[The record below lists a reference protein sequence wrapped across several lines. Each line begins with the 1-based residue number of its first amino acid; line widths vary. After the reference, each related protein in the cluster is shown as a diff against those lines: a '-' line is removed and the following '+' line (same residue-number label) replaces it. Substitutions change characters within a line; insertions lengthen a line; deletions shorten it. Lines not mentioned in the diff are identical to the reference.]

1 LSEGAPPGPWTG
13 ASSKGV
19 FPLQGAVRRI
29 SRLSISTAVALLV
42 AAIAFSSPAAAQSG
56 PPWDGNPVS
65 PGLGPTYGENWCA
78 SAAGE
83 NVPQAAPLALIP
95 YGAIGCTLEQF
106 KTEATAAGVPN
117 RLSYSV
123 IGASELGRD
132 IFGVVV
138 NALETPA
145 QQAAYARWQ
154 QLRGLMRTD
163 PAGAQSLLAAWEA
176 SSLDVKLPIFV
187 EANIHGGEREG
198 TDAMMQAIRDLVT
211 LPYGTNDTVDE
222 LLDHAIVVVIPTTN
236 PDGRVAGRRQNE
248 NRFDLNR
255 DLLVQSQPE
264 IRANTAFQLQ
274 WLAPVG
280 LFMHGYYNPTLVD
293 GLTKPHNPGLEY
305 DKFLYWNQRRLDA
318 NEAAI
323 GAIGRTI
330 QRPVNQWDQRGV
342 SGSKN
347 GGPDVAEGWDD
358 WGPFYSQTY
367 GAFFGVD
374 GSTVEMCD
382 NAACGG
388 RLGSKREQYLIFYSS
403 AQFWL
408 ENRNAILDDQL
419 EIFRRGLT
427 GAARVNCCDDPLVAG
442 RGFTEDQHNWM
453 VEYPKAFLIPFVGGA
468 ADQVSPD
475 RAVQRSDAEANRL
488 VRWLLDNGVEV
499 GRTDAAVVWA
509 GTTFPA
515 GSYVVPMKQAFRGF
529 AYTAL
534 AAGQDISER
543 ISQLY
548 APPGAWS
555 HGSLWGADVIEVPA
569 GDATFSPATTPVVD
583 VNELQGGVR
592 GGGPA
597 DWYTLT
603 VKGAAELRAVLDV
616 LRSGVDGQ
624 VAEAS
629 FTSVSAGPMPAG
641 SVIFPDDAA
650 TVVALEAAGKA
661 AGVFFERGV
670 GETPAATQL
679 DEAPRIAILVD
690 SANPVES
697 DTSWSLRR
705 IFGPDVGFVS
715 VASGASS
722 LQNAATDP
730 LEGFD
735 VVYNA
740 GQTYPTANTARARL
754 RAFFERGGGY
764 IATSQSASN
773 FAFLTGAHPAL
784 IKGSLTQGSDSAG
797 GGIALW
803 DNVGAS
809 GPLTGGY
816 RATDNL
822 YLPANVTWFSTVPTG
837 ATVDGRY
844 LPSVTSTFVA
854 GLWRDRDRK
863 AASAPIIV
871 HGTTLVGSRY
881 LGLATNPFSRGD
893 AEREWP
899 LIGQAALWSNLTD
912 D

>member
-1 LSEGAPPGPWTG
+1 
-13 ASSKGV
+13 V
-19 FPLQGAVRRI
+19 YGAVRRP
-29 SRLSISTAVALLV
+29 SRVSISTAVALVV
-42 AAIAFSSPAAAQSG
+42 AAIVFSSPAGAQTG

-65 PGLGPTYGENWCA
+65 PGLGPTYGGTWCA

-83 NVPQAAPLALIP
+83 NVPQSAPLALIP

-106 KTEATAAGVPN
+106 KAEAAAAGVAN
-117 RLSYSV
+117 RLTYSV
-123 IGASELGRD
+123 IGESELGRD
-132 IFGVVV
+132 MFGVVV
-138 NALETPA
+138 NALETPE
-145 QQAAYARWQ
+145 QQTAYARWQ
-154 QLRGLMRTD
+154 QLRGLMLTD
-163 PAGAQSLLAAWEA
+163 PAAAQALLASWGEQ
-176 SSLDVKLPIFV
+176 VKLPIFV

-198 TDAMMQAIRDLVT
+198 TDAMMQVIRDLVT
-211 LPYGTNDTVDE
+211 LPYGTNDAVDE
-222 LLDHAIVVVIPTTN
+222 LLDHALVVVIPTTN

-318 NEAAI
+318 NQAAI
-323 GAIGRTI
+323 EAIGRSI
-330 QRPVNQWDQRGV
+330 QRPVNQWDQRGL

-347 GGPDVAEGWDD
+347 GGSDVAEGWDD

-367 GAFFGVD
+367 GAFFGID
-374 GSTVEMCD
+374 GSTVEMCND
-382 NAACGG
+382 AACGG
-388 RLGSKREQYLIFYSS
+388 RLGSKREQYLVFYSS
-403 AQFWL
+403 ARFWV
-408 ENRNAILDDQL
+408 ENRSAILDDQL
-419 EIFRRGLT
+419 EIFRRGVT

-442 RGFTEDQHNWM
+442 RGFTENQHNWM
-453 VEYPKAFLIPFVGGA
+453 VEYPKAFVIPFVGGT
-468 ADQVSPD
+468 ADQVSPH
-475 RAVQRSDAEANRL
+475 RGAQRSDAEANRL
-488 VRWLLDNGVEV
+488 AEWLLHNGVQV
-499 GRTDAAVVWA
+499 GRTQADVAWA

-515 GSYVVPMKQAFRGF
+515 GSYVVSMRQAFRGF

-534 AAGQDISER
+534 TAGQDISER

-555 HGSLWGADVIEVPA
+555 HGSLWGADVVEIPA
-569 GDATFSPATTPVVD
+569 ADASFKPSTTPVVD

-592 GGGPA
+592 SGPA
-597 DWYTLT
+597 DWYALT
-603 VKGAAELRAVLDV
+603 VKGTAELRAVLDV
-616 LRSGVDGQ
+616 LRNGADGE
-624 VAEAS
+624 VSEAT
-629 FTSVSAGPMPAG
+629 FTSVSAGSMPAG
-641 SVIFPDDAA
+641 SVIFPDHAA

-661 AGVFFERGV
+661 AGVFFERGL
-670 GETPAATQL
+670 GMTPAGTQL
-679 DEAPRIAILVD
+679 DEAPRIAMLVD
-690 SANPVES
+690 TGSPVES
-697 DTSWSLRR
+697 DTSWSLRQ

-715 VASGASS
+715 TTSGSNS
-722 LQNAATDP
+722 LQNAAIDP
-730 LEGFD
+730 LESFD
-735 VVYNA
+735 VIYNA
-740 GQTYPTANTARARL
+740 GQTYPQGNTARDRL

-773 FAFLTGAHPAL
+773 FAFLAGAHPAL
-784 IKGSLTQGSDSAG
+784 IKGNLTQGSDGAG

-803 DNVGAS
+803 ANVGAGS
-809 GPLTGGY
+809 PLTGGY
-816 RATDNL
+816 PAIDNL
-822 YLPANVTWFSTVPTG
+822 FLPSNVTWFASLPTG
-837 ATVDGRY
+837 AAVDGRY
-844 LPSVTSTFVA
+844 LANVDSTFVA

-863 AASAPIIV
+863 AAGAPIIL

-881 LGLATNPFSRGD
+881 LALATNPFSRGD

>member
-1 LSEGAPPGPWTG
+1 MS
-13 ASSKGV
+13 V
-19 FPLQGAVRRI
+19 
-29 SRLSISTAVALLV
+29 STAVALV
-42 AAIAFSSPAAAQSG
+42 IAAIAFASPSGAQVG
-56 PPWDGNPVS
+56 PPLDGNPVS
-65 PGLGPTYGENWCA
+65 PGLGPTYGEEWCA
-78 SAAGE
+78 PVGSE

-95 YGAIGCTLEQF
+95 YAAIRCTLEQF
-106 KTEATAAGVPN
+106 EAEATAAGVPD
-117 RLSYSV
+117 RLGYSV
-123 IGASELGRD
+123 IGESVLGRD

-138 NALETPA
+138 NALETA
-145 QQAAYARWQ
+145 EQQRDYARWQ
-154 QLRGLMRTD
+154 QLRQLMPTD
-163 PAGAQSLLAAWEA
+163 PAAAQALLAAWGD
-176 SSLDVKLPIFV
+176 DVKLPVFV

-198 TDAMMQAIRDLVT
+198 TDAMMQVIRDLVT
-211 LPYGTNDTVDE
+211 LPYGTNDAVDE
-222 LLDHAIVVVIPTTN
+222 LLDHAFVVVIPTTN

-264 IRANTAFQLQ
+264 IRANTAFQLE

-318 NEAAI
+318 NETAI
-323 GAIGRTI
+323 EAIGRTI

-382 NAACGG
+382 DAACGG
-388 RLGSKREQYLIFYSS
+388 RLGSKREQYVVFYSS
-403 AQFWL
+403 ADFWT
-408 ENRNAILDDQL
+408 ENRHAILDDQL
-419 EIFRRGLT
+419 EIFRRGVT

-453 VEYPKAFLIPFVGGA
+453 VEYPKAFLIPFVGGS

-475 RAVQRSDAEANRL
+475 RGVQRSDAGANRL
-488 VRWLLDNGVEV
+488 VQWLLENGVQV
-499 GRTDAAVVWA
+499 GRTEADIVWA
-509 GTTFPA
+509 GTRFPA

-534 AAGQDISER
+534 AAGQDISDR

-555 HGSLWGADVIEVPA
+555 HGSLWGADVIEIPA
-569 GDATFSPATTPVVD
+569 GDASFNPATTPVVD

-597 DWYTLT
+597 DWYALT
-603 VKGAAELRAVLDV
+603 VRGAAELRAVLDV
-616 LRSGVDGQ
+616 LRGGVDGQ

-629 FTSVSAGPMPAG
+629 FTSVSAGSMPAG

-661 AGVFFERGV
+661 AGVFFERGL
-670 GETPAATQL
+670 GLSPAGTQL
-679 DEAPRIAILVD
+679 DEAPRIAVLVD
-690 SANPVES
+690 SGSPVES
-697 DTSWSLRR
+697 DTSWSLRQ

-715 VASGASS
+715 VTSGANS
-722 LQNAATDP
+722 LQNAPTDP
-730 LEGFD
+730 LESFD
-735 VVYNA
+735 VIYNA
-740 GQTYPTANTARARL
+740 GQTYPQGNTARARL

-764 IATSQSASN
+764 IATSQSPSN
-773 FAFLTGAHPAL
+773 FAFLTGAHPGL
-784 IKGSLTQGSDSAG
+784 IKGSLTQGSDGAG

-803 DNVGAS
+803 ENVGAS

-822 YLPANVTWFSTVPTG
+822 YLPSDVTWFSSLPTG